1 MLSLDQALTN
11 LEIII
16 NNNQKIYNRNEAQTR
31 FDLID
36 ELLLKCFAWEKHE
49 IFLEHAEGRTY
60 TDYELGSPKIAI
72 IEAKKEGVSF
82 DLPIQA
88 KPILKKS
95 IKSIFISS
103 PEAKEAIEQA
113 SRYCQS
119 RGVPIAIVSNGHQF
133 IAFIASR
140 TDGMSVYDS
149 DAFVLENLVHLREN
163 FALAWKLLSK
173 GGLQTRNLMSYLG
186 KQNVI
191 PSKLSSKLVN
201 YPKIRYASELQA
213 DLRQLS
219 ELFLQDI
226 LDNNE
231 IEKDFIKN
239 CYCES
244 GPLSQYSLLSKN
256 ILETRYSA
264 LFSDTEEQ
272 SYIKPITTRK
282 GSNFSPDL
290 LVDALSNRP
299 IVLLGDVGVGKTS
312 FIKNLMY
319 NSAEDQFRKALYIYI
334 DLGSKATLTNDLKEF
349 VLNEIIKQLEEKYN
363 FNIYD
368 FNSTLKGVYASEI
381 EKFAKGVYG
390 FLKDSLPIEY
400 QLKLAEHISNFIS
413 NKDEHLK
420 NCIRFYSSSTK
431 KSIIFILD
439 NSDQR
444 TYEIQ
449 QETFLI
455 SQELAK
461 QWHATVFISVRPS
474 TFHKSKRSGTLNAY
488 SNKMFSILPPRIE
501 QVVSKRLRF
510 ALSMVQGK
518 IPLERLQSVEFNASN
533 IAIFFKILIRSI
545 EKNNDIYEFLSNI
558 TGGNIRE
565 AIDLVTKFIGN
576 PNVDAVKIINKFN
589 EGNDYIIPLH
599 EFSKNALLG
608 DYSHYSPNNSL
619 ALNVFDIFNPD
630 PNEHFLTSILLS
642 FLKKPN
648 KLFNNESFC
657 SANVIIDELQN
668 FGFQLNAIQN
678 ALRRCTNKK
687 LIETS
692 QRITFEEDDNGVLS
706 GDLPELF
713 RITTI
718 GAYHLEKW
726 ITNFSYLDAI
736 LIDTPIFNEN
746 YETEILVKLSSL
758 DIVDRYNR
766 TIKFR
771 EYLLQCWNSISNKP
785 NYFDFQKSIQNGES
799 SFKPV
804 ELYLSKTVNHKKDR

>member
-1 MLSLDQALTN
+1 MLSLDQALMN
-11 LEIII
+11 LENII
-16 NNNQKIYNRNEAQTR
+16 NNNQKNYNRNEAQTR

-140 TDGMSVYDS
+140 TDGMSVFDT
-149 DAFVLENLVHLREN
+149 DAFVLESLIHLKDN

-191 PSKLSSKLVN
+191 PPKLSSKLVY

-226 LDNNE
+226 LDNTE
-231 IEKDFIKN
+231 IEKNFIKN

-264 LFSDTEEQ
+264 LFSNTEEQ
-272 SYIKPITTRK
+272 SYIKPISTKK

-312 FIKNLMY
+312 FIKNLMF
-319 NSAEDQFRKALYIYI
+319 NSAEDQFKKALYIYI
-334 DLGSKATLTNDLKEF
+334 DLGSKATLTNNLKEF
-349 VLNEIIKQLEEKYN
+349 VLNEISKQLEEKYN
-363 FNIYD
+363 FNVY
-368 FNSTLKGVYASEI
+368 FNNTLKGVYAAEI
-381 EKFAKGVYG
+381 EKFSNGIFG
-390 FLKDSLPIEY
+390 FLKETSPTEY
-400 QLKLAEHISNFIS
+400 QLKLAEHLSCLMN

-420 NCIRFYSSSTK
+420 SCIRFYSTSTK

-501 QVVSKRLRF
+501 QVVSKRLHF

-533 IAIFFKILIRSI
+533 IAIFF
-545 EKNNDIYEFLSNI
+545 
-558 TGGNIRE
+558 
-565 AIDLVTKFIGN
+565 
-576 PNVDAVKIINKFN
+576 
-589 EGNDYIIPLH
+589 
-599 EFSKNALLG
+599 
-608 DYSHYSPNNSL
+608 
-619 ALNVFDIFNPD
+619 
-630 PNEHFLTSILLS
+630 
-642 FLKKPN
+642 
-648 KLFNNESFC
+648 
-657 SANVIIDELQN
+657 
-668 FGFQLNAIQN
+668 
-678 ALRRCTNKK
+678 
-687 LIETS
+687 
-692 QRITFEEDDNGVLS
+692 
-706 GDLPELF
+706 
-713 RITTI
+713 
-718 GAYHLEKW
+718 
-726 ITNFSYLDAI
+726 
-736 LIDTPIFNEN
+736 
-746 YETEILVKLSSL
+746 
-758 DIVDRYNR
+758 
-766 TIKFR
+766 
-771 EYLLQCWNSISNKP
+771 
-785 NYFDFQKSIQNGES
+785 
-799 SFKPV
+799 
-804 ELYLSKTVNHKKDR
+804 